1 LSGTFA
7 SANLYLENQ
16 ASKKSRQLLLFLLSA
31 NKRKP
36 AVAISPPQA
45 KKFPLYKAIS

>member
-36 AVAISPPQA
+36 AVANRPTAGEKVSALQ
-45 KKFPLYKAIS
+45 S